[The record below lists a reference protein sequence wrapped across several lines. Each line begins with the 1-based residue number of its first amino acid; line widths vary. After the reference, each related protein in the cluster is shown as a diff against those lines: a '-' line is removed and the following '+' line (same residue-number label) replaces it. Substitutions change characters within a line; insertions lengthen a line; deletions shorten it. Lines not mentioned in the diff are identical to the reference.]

1 MSYLVTQ
8 RCTRILAAT
17 IRRLG
22 RACDV
27 LVVRLVAAAKQV
39 KQAAAVRG
47 EAAVLELGALRHRGG
62 CSVMML
68 SSVDPAPVLHL
79 EPHLAVVPL

>member
-1 MSYLVTQ
+1 MSYVVTQ

-39 KQAAAVRG
+39 KRAAAVHG

-68 SSVDPAPVLHL
+68 SSVPAPVLHL